1 MRIEVRNDKVII
13 EGYVNAVGR
22 DSRPVVTEKR
32 GRVVEQIAPGTF
44 AKALQKKKNVQIL
57 LNHGRK
63 LGSTQEG
70 NLTLKEDSIGLRA
83 YAEITDS
90 EVIEKARNK
99 QLVGWSFGMYVDKDV
114 YEERNDNIPRRIVT
128 DIDLKEVSIIDSRMN
143 PVYAGTSIEQ
153 RAEKEIIYETRSRED
168 EFNMVETP
176 KETINYA
183 SYEDRIK
190 ELQ

>member
-57 LNHGRK
+57 LNHGKK

-90 EVIEKARNK
+90 EVIKKARNK
-99 QLVGWSFGMYVDKDV
+99 QLIGWSFGMYVDKDV